1 MFVRETKVFYGSA
14 VEDLRIAFLKNKDV
28 ITGDLAVGYFN
39 PESQPP
45 PFGSPSWAND
55 YGIDD

>member
-1 MFVRETKVFYGSA
+1 MRETKVFYGSA